1 MSVIDSFVEVKLADE
16 EAFLKICETLSRIGV
31 SSKTDKVLF
40 QTAHIL
46 HKQGR
51 YYLVHFK
58 ELFLLDG
65 KETDFTQED
74 KGRRNTIA
82 CLLEEWEL
90 IRILEGK
97 ESLKPKVTMNQIKIV
112 KHSEKKDWKFVQ
124 KYSLGKYKGAR

>member
-1 MSVIDSFVEVKLADE
+1 VSVIDSFVEVKLADE

-97 ESLKPKVTMNQIKIV
+97 ESLKP
-112 KHSEKKDWKFVQ
+112 SEKKDWKFVQ